1 MATMIRSEAATTVN
15 DTAVTAAWRS
25 LAVFFS
31 HKAD

>member
-15 DTAVTAAWRS
+15 DTTATAAWRA